1 MNTNEAYSR
10 LREVVR
16 TIRKNFMEDGYMVDP
31 HEIELANDL
40 DPNEQQLHSEMHG
53 ALSSLETV
61 CELLVYYDM
70 PVLATG
76 KLQRNNNGRFE
87 LGGVELTS
95 GAPVELLV
103 YDPEWDKAPHWVRT
117 RIEYDTDYYAV
128 YQHMS
133 LEGKTARIRK

>member
-10 LREVVR
+10 LREVVH
-16 TIRKNFMEDGYMVDP
+16 TIRKNFMEDGYMV
-31 HEIELANDL
+31 DL

-61 CELLVYYDM
+61 CELLAYYEM

-76 KLQRNNNGRFE
+76 KLQRNSSGRFE

-103 YDPEWDKAPHWVRT
+103 YDPEWDKAPRWVRT

>member
-10 LREVVR
+10 LREVVH

-61 CELLVYYDM
+61 CELLAPTM
-70 PVLATG
+70 KCLFSPRA
-76 KLQRNNNGRFE
+76 NCNG
-87 LGGVELTS
+87 
-95 GAPVELLV
+95 
-103 YDPEWDKAPHWVRT
+103 
-117 RIEYDTDYYAV
+117 IAV
-128 YQHMS
+128 DALS
-133 LEGKTARIRK
+133 WEALS